1 MFSFCIKWKL
11 LTGQPI
17 PPKRTL
23 LKKTSGLA
31 SNGCSLREA
40 RLTSHSDLRRENG
53 LENKIAKSYF
63 FLPNGDLPL
72 NRAGLFTSKTG

>member
-1 MFSFCIKWKL
+1 MGVFLYIVNIS
-11 LTGQPI
+11 Q
-17 PPKRTL
+17 
-23 LKKTSGLA
+23 KTSGLA

-40 RLTSHSDLRRENG
+40 RLTSHYDLRRENG

-72 NRAGLFTSKTG
+72 NRAGLFT